1 MRRGSVCVL
10 SKGNVVNRCRAVAGL
25 FLTVCA
31 GLFIL
36 TGCFFEEGD
45 STSSTTTSSKPG
57 GDKAAFCRDVNTAN
71 NIAEQPGTTLS
82 DTQTDDMIKALQSA
96 SKKAP
101 DDVPADMKNVIDALL
116 ADLQAPGTSLPPS
129 FNTNGDKLAQGAA
142 NYCG

>member
-45 STSSTTTSSKPG
+45 STSSTTSPKSS
-57 GDKAAFCRDVNTAN
+57 GDKAAFCRDVNTAV
-71 NIAEQPGTTLS
+71 NIAESPGPSLNE
-82 DTQTDDMIKALQSA
+82 TQTNDMIKALQSA
-96 SKKAP
+96 SNEAP
-101 DDVPADMKNVIDALL
+101 DDVPADMKSAITALL
-116 ADLQAPGTSLPPS
+116 ADLQAPTENIPPS
-129 FNTNGDKLAQGAA
+129 FNTNGDKLSQGAA
-142 NYCG
+142 DYCG